1 MMMAEV
7 VANHSKRSHTD
18 GYFSAKA
25 AVAAAAAASPPEE
38 LGSMPMSS
46 KKPRPR
52 NSNSPRTAPVSPK
65 EKKDRIGE
73 RVAALQQLVSPFGKT
88 DTASVLQEA
97 SGYIRFLHQQ
107 LQVGVPPVTAR
118 MVAGTTYVTSSVRFS
133 PSFLSDDGQWHRPLQ
148 VLSSPYMRAPPAAGA
163 APEDPEHYSLRS
175 RGLCLVPV
183 DQTLQLTQSNG
194 ADLWAPAN
202 TTRRR

>member
-1 MMMAEV
+1 V
-7 VANHSKRSHTD
+7 
-18 GYFSAKA
+18 
-25 AVAAAAAASPPEE
+25 
-38 LGSMPMSS
+38 
-46 KKPRPR
+46 
-52 NSNSPRTAPVSPK
+52 
-65 EKKDRIGE
+65 
-73 RVAALQQLVSPFGKT
+73 QT

-163 APEDPEHYSLRS
+163 APEVSSLPASSLVCTEFSRASKPSARPYITRVHPVRHVIQDPEHYSLRS

>member
-1 MMMAEV
+1 AKHARGKDGAGKPIEPARVDKMMMAEV

-118 MVAGTTYVTSSVRFS
+118 MVAGTTSSA
-133 PSFLSDDGQWHRPLQ
+133 PLTC
-148 VLSSPYMRAPPAAGA
+148 VLLRLPAPR
-163 APEDPEHYSLRS
+163 L
-175 RGLCLVPV
+175 
-183 DQTLQLTQSNG
+183 
-194 ADLWAPAN
+194 
-202 TTRRR
+202 

>member
-1 MMMAEV
+1 MKLTSEPTDTAVKVSFYPSIGAGSAHFPTEVGKHGKEVPVASQRVKKMMMAE
-7 VANHSKRSHTD
+7 VANHSKRNHTD
-18 GYFSAKA
+18 SYFSGKA
-25 AVAAAAAASPPEE
+25 IVTTSSEE
-38 LGSMPMSS
+38 FGSMTS
-46 KKPRPR
+46 KKPKNP
-52 NSNSPRTAPVSPK
+52 SPRTSPVSPK
-65 EKKDRIGE
+65 EKKDKIGE

-97 SGYIRFLHQQ
+97 SGYIKFLHQQ
-107 LQVGVPPVTAR
+107 LE
-118 MVAGTTYVTSSVRFS
+118 
-133 PSFLSDDGQWHRPLQ
+133 

-163 APEDPEHYSLRS
+163 APEDPEHYSLRN

-183 DQTLQLTQSNG
+183 DLTLQLTQSNG

>member
-73 RVAALQQLVSPFGKT
+73 RVAALQQLVSPFGK
-88 DTASVLQEA
+88 VL
-97 SGYIRFLHQQ
+97 YYFPK
-107 LQVGVPPVTAR
+107 V
-118 MVAGTTYVTSSVRFS
+118 
-133 PSFLSDDGQWHRPLQ
+133 
-148 VLSSPYMRAPPAAGA
+148 
-163 APEDPEHYSLRS
+163 
-175 RGLCLVPV
+175 
-183 DQTLQLTQSNG
+183 
-194 ADLWAPAN
+194 
-202 TTRRR
+202 